1 MRIVDTHAHLCAAP
15 FARDLEEVL
24 AASLAA
30 GVARIVA
37 VGENMADALRNME
50 LATGSAQ
57 ILPAAGLF
65 PTVLDSEQAA
75 AMYGFIRQHSGQL
88 AAIGEVGLDFWAVQD
103 EAGKEHQ
110 RDIFAGFIELARE
123 TGLALNVHSR
133 SAGRH
138 AIDMLLAQGAGKVQ
152 MHAFDGKAASAMAA
166 VEAGYFFS
174 IPPSI
179 VRSRQKQKL
188 VRNLPLSC
196 LLLESDSPVLGPRPD
211 VRNEPA
217 NMVVALEAI
226 AELKRVA
233 REEVMETVYEN
244 SCRLYGNIGNTL

>member
-1 MRIVDTHAHLCAAP
+1 MTIVDTHAHLCAET
-15 FARDLEEVL
+15 FARDLEGVL
-24 AASLAA
+24 AKSIAA
-30 GVARIVA
+30 GVTRIVA

-50 LATGSAQ
+50 LAAIHAQ

-65 PTVLDSEQAA
+65 PTLLDSEQAA
-75 AMYGFIRQHSGQL
+75 AMYNFIRHHNGQL
-88 AAIGEVGLDFWAVQD
+88 AAIGEVGLDFWAIQD
-103 EAGKEHQ
+103 EAGKQ
-110 RDIFAGFIELARE
+110 RQREIFAGFIDLARE
-123 TGLALNVHSR
+123 TDLVLNIHSR

-138 AIDMLLAQGAGKVQ
+138 AIDMLLARGAGRVQ
-152 MHAFDGKAASAMAA
+152 MHAFDGKVANAMAA

-174 IPPSI
+174 VPPSI

-196 LLLESDSPVLGPRPD
+196 LLLESDSPVLGPNPE

-217 NMVVALEAI
+217 NTVVALEAI

-233 REEVMETVYEN
+233 FEEVMETVYEN
-244 SCRLYGNIGNTL
+244 SCRLYGNLH

>member
-1 MRIVDTHAHLCAAP
+1 MMIVDTHAHLCAET
-15 FARDLEEVL
+15 FTRDLEEVL
-24 AASLAA
+24 TASNAA
-30 GVARIVA
+30 GVDRIVA
-37 VGENMADALRNME
+37 VGENLADALRNLE
-50 LATGSAQ
+50 LAAGYAQ

-65 PTVLDSEQAA
+65 PTVLDLEQAA
-75 AMYGFIRQHSGQL
+75 AMYDFIRDHSGRL

-103 EAGKEHQ
+103 EADKERQ
-110 RDIFAGFIELARE
+110 RDIFAGFID
-123 TGLALNVHSR
+123 LALETDLVLNIHSR

-138 AIDMLLAQGAGKVQ
+138 AIDMLLAKGAGKVQ

-179 VRSRQKQKL
+179 IRSRQKQKL

-196 LLLESDSPVLGPRPD
+196 LLLESDSPVLGPNPE

-217 NMVVALEAI
+217 NTVIALDTI
-226 AELKRVA
+226 ATLKRVA
-233 REEVMETVYEN
+233 REEAMETIYEN
-244 SCRLYGNIGNTL
+244 FLRLYGKMNGTG